1 MINITKDQADLVKKY
16 FPYVHIMRTTHK
28 YYMEENSKAV
38 NFIKNLSN
46 DRGNRNGDRT
56 SSGRK

>member
-1 MINITKDQADLVKKY
+1 MINVTKDQADLVKKY

-38 NFIKNLSN
+38 NFINNLNNRGSRN
-46 DRGNRNGDRT
+46 GNRENAE
-56 SSGRK
+56 RK